1 MKNWT
6 PEEYHEYTK
15 TGRMPDGTQAKRSNK
30 FGAKRTEY
38 RGKVYDSQKEA
49 NRAAELRLLEQAG
62 EIAGY
67 AEQVP
72 FLLAGGIVYKADF
85 VVLGLDGTYRIE
97 DTKGGEATKTP
108 GYRMKKKLMADKG
121 LKIVEV

>member
-6 PEEYHEYTK
+6 TEEYNEYTK
-15 TGRMPDGTQAKRSNK
+15 TGRMPDGTQAKRGNK
-30 FGAKRTEY
+30 YGAKRTEY
-38 RGKVYDSQKEA
+38 RGKMYDSRKEA

-62 EIAGY
+62 EIAGF

-85 VVLGLDGTYRIE
+85 VVLELDGRYRIE